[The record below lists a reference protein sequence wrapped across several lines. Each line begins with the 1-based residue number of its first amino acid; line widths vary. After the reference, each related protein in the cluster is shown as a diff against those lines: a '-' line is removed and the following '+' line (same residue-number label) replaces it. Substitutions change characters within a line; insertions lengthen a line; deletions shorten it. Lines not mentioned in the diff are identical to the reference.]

1 MGIGAVVGTA
11 QKTVPICIGVRGQF
25 IPGGLVDHLPKK
37 IFTTRPKINKLIKK
51 RRVIRCTEIGLH
63 EVKIVIHI
71 NNAIHVIVNY

>member
-11 QKTVPICIGVRGQF
+11 QKTVPICIGVRAIYSRGL
-25 IPGGLVDHLPKK
+25 GGPFAKKK